1 MRDTAQPHPQPR
13 GHVLEVTKGDAQ
25 EQEIQQQACLVIGS
39 TSPCPLNPEDTNT
52 SDSESKRFDAALD
65 MTEWEP
71 QLTEVTLEKPRMIP
85 SSVAS
90 FMEKALFSLVCQEL
104 KVYELVSSDEQK
116 DVLFSFSTTGPI
128 GAETTHPVFLAS
140 TGQSSAC
147 TEG

>member
-1 MRDTAQPHPQPR
+1 M
-13 GHVLEVTKGDAQ
+13 GDQ
-25 EQEIQQQACLVIGS
+25 I
-39 TSPCPLNPEDTNT
+39 
-52 SDSESKRFDAALD
+52 
-65 MTEWEP
+65 
-71 QLTEVTLEKPRMIP
+71 TEVTLEKPRMIP
-85 SSVAS
+85 SSVAN